1 MAEHKQHEELDKS
14 EISPSSL
21 PATTE
26 QERDL
31 AQRATAEF
39 DRGDY
44 QSCLLTISKL
54 AETRGHDL
62 KVIHNQ
68 AIAAYYLSGLVKTD
82 EFKSA
87 LNDLYSK
94 VRVHEF
100 FLVLAEASFS

>member
-1 MAEHKQHEELDKS
+1 MAEYKHHEEADKTEVS
-14 EISPSSL
+14 ISSL

-31 AQRATAEF
+31 AQQATAEF
-39 DRGDY
+39 DRGEY
-44 QSCLLTISKL
+44 EKCLAMISKL

-68 AIAAYYLSGLVKTD
+68 AIAAYYLSGLTKTD

-94 VRVHEF
+94 V
-100 FLVLAEASFS
+100 